1 MGPGGV
7 MGRAKENA
15 AAAVHNL
22 VTTAPCQRPLRCVSS
37 RTCRRRRAVCCVS
50 MSTGCGARQGG
61 RCIARAPC
69 CSLQPTASS
78 TYHIPGAMV
87 QSTNPPCSTAAAPRP
102 LGPRVLTMRVPH

>member
-22 VTTAPCQRPLRCVSS
+22 VATAPCQRPLRCVSS

-61 RCIARAPC
+61 LCIPRAPC
-69 CSLQPTASS
+69 CSRWRARRTTSR
-78 TYHIPGAMV
+78 
-87 QSTNPPCSTAAAPRP
+87 APWSRARIRP
-102 LGPRVLTMRVPH
+102 ARQQQHRGRLARGS